1 MSSEFPFVQP
11 DATASI
17 CAYDGR
23 SGALVGVFAPPPAV
37 PFRRPRGLRF
47 GPDGHLYCVAR
58 DAVVAFD
65 YDSGYC
71 FGAVV
76 HHPRLS
82 GQAVEFFGMTQV

>member
-1 MSSEFPFVQP
+1 MRRSHLPEPAVHEQF
-11 DATASI
+11 DAWN
-17 CAYDGR
+17 
-23 SGALVGVFAPPPAV
+23 VV

-47 GPDGHLYCVAR
+47 GPNGHLYCVAR

-76 HHPRLS
+76 HHPRLN
-82 GQAVEFFGMTQV
+82 GQAVEFFGIAQV